1 MTEQTNPEKNE
12 KKPDSKAPKLTK
24 SEEFRLDLFF
34 WLQTFVI
41 VLAVLILVFTF
52 VGRIITVDGP
62 SMLPTLHDK
71 DMLILRSIAYTPEQ
85 GDVIVLTKDFDHY
98 EDQPIVKRVIA
109 VGGQSVRID
118 YDQSKVYVDGTV
130 LDEPYIL
137 EQTMYY
143 PGGDLS
149 IQELEVPEGHVF
161 VMGDNRNNSS
171 DSRHYEL
178 GAIDERYILGKVV
191 TVLFSPYKWG
201 LIDEDGQW
209 SFGGR

>member
-1 MTEQTNPEKNE
+1 MSEQTNPEKKEPTAESN
-12 KKPDSKAPKLTK
+12 APKLTK

-34 WLQTFVI
+34 WLQTFVV
-41 VLAVLILVFTF
+41 VLAALILIFTF

-71 DMLILRSIAYTPEQ
+71 DVLILRSIAYTPKA

-118 YDQSKVYVDGTV
+118 YNQSKVYVDGAA

-171 DSRHYEL
+171 DSRHYQL
-178 GAIDERYILGKVV
+178 GSIDERYILGKVV
-191 TVLFSPYKWG
+191 TVLFSPQKWG
-201 LIDEDGQW
+201 LLDESGRW

>member
-1 MTEQTNPEKNE
+1 MSEQINPGQDQPQAESNTQ
-12 KKPDSKAPKLTK
+12 KLTK

-85 GDVIVLTKDFDHY
+85 GDVVVLTKDFDHY

-109 VGGQSVRID
+109 VGGQTVRID
-118 YDQSKVYVDGTV
+118 YGSSKVYVDGV
-130 LDEPYIL
+130 ALDEPYIL
-137 EQTMYY
+137 EQTMFY

-149 IQELEVPEGHVF
+149 IQEMEVPEGHVF

-178 GAIDERYILGKVV
+178 GAIDNRYLLGEVV

-201 LIDEDGQW
+201 LTNG
-209 SFGGR
+209 

>member
-1 MTEQTNPEKNE
+1 MRKPINPEKNE
-12 KKPDSKAPKLTK
+12 KQTDPNAPKLTK

-62 SMLPTLHDK
+62 SMLPTLHNK
-71 DMLILRSIAYTPEQ
+71 DILILRSIAYTPKQ

-118 YDQSKVYVDGTV
+118 YGESKVYVDGVV

-137 EQTMYY
+137 EETMYL

-149 IQELEVPEGHVF
+149 IQELDIPEGHVF

-171 DSRHYEL
+171 DSRHYQL
-178 GAIDERYILGKVV
+178 GSIDHRYILGKVV

-201 LIDEDGQW
+201 LLE
-209 SFGGR
+209 R

>member
-1 MTEQTNPEKNE
+1 MLEHFNLKKKEKTADTN
-12 KKPDSKAPKLTK
+12 APKLTK

-85 GDVIVLTKDFDHY
+85 GDVVVLTKDFDHY

-109 VGGQSVRID
+109 VGGQTVRID
-118 YDQSKVYVDGTV
+118 YGSSKVYVDGV
-130 LDEPYIL
+130 ALDEPYIL
-137 EQTMYY
+137 EQTMFY

-149 IQELEVPEGHVF
+149 IQEMEVPEGHVF

-178 GAIDERYILGKVV
+178 GAIDNRYLLGEVV

-201 LIDEDGQW
+201 LTNG
-209 SFGGR
+209 

>member
-1 MTEQTNPEKNE
+1 MSEQTNSEKN
-12 KKPDSKAPKLTK
+12 KKADDPNAPKLTK

-71 DMLILRSIAYTPEQ
+71 DILILRSIAYTPKQ
-85 GDVIVLTKDFDHY
+85 GDVVVLTKDFDHY

-109 VGGQSVRID
+109 VGGQRVRID
-118 YDQSKVYVDGTV
+118 YGASKVYVDGV
-130 LDEPYIL
+130 ALDEPYIL
-137 EQTMYY
+137 EQTMFY

-149 IQELEVPEGHVF
+149 IQEMEVPEGHVF

-178 GAIDERYILGKVV
+178 GAIDHRYILGKVV
-191 TVLFSPYKWG
+191 TVLFSPQKWG
-201 LIDEDGQW
+201 LIDEDGRW
-209 SFGGR
+209 AFGGR

>member
-1 MTEQTNPEKNE
+1 MTEQTNPEKNGQSTG
-12 KKPDSKAPKLTK
+12 DSKLTK

-34 WLQTFVI
+34 WLQTFVL
-41 VLAVLILVFTF
+41 VLAVLILLFTF

-71 DMLILRSIAYTPEQ
+71 DVLILRSIAYTPEQ
-85 GDVIVLTKDFDHY
+85 GDIVVLTKDFDHY

-118 YDQSKVYVDGTV
+118 YRESIVYVDGEA
-130 LDEPYIL
+130 LDEPYTLDYI
-137 EQTMYY
+137 MYR

-171 DSRHYEL
+171 DSRHYQL
-178 GAIDERYILGKVV
+178 GAIDNRYLLGKVV

-201 LIDEDGQW
+201 LLDENGQLAL
-209 SFGGR
+209 GGR

>member
-12 KKPDSKAPKLTK
+12 KKADPHAPKLTR

-34 WLQTFVI
+34 WLQTFVT
-41 VLAVLILVFTF
+41 VLSVLILVFTF
-52 VGRIITVDGP
+52 VGRIITVDGS

-71 DMLILRSIAYTPEQ
+71 DVLVLRSIAYTPKQ
-85 GDVIVLTKDFDHY
+85 GDVIVLTKDFEQY
-98 EDQPIVKRVIA
+98 KDQSIVKRVIA

-118 YDQSKVYVDGTV
+118 YSESRVYVDGV
-130 LDEPYIL
+130 ALDEPYIL

-143 PGGDLS
+143 PGGS
-149 IQELEVPEGHVF
+149 MNIAELEVPEGHVF

-178 GAIDERYILGKVV
+178 GAIDNRYILGKVV

-201 LIDEDGQW
+201 LLKE
-209 SFGGR
+209 

>member
-1 MTEQTNPEKNE
+1 MLEHFNL
-12 KKPDSKAPKLTK
+12 KKTKKTVDPNAPKLTK

-34 WLQTFVI
+34 WLQTFVV

-71 DMLILRSIAYTPEQ
+71 DMLLLRSFAYTPEQ
-85 GDVIVLTKDFDHY
+85 GDVVVLTKDFDYY

-109 VGGQSVRID
+109 VGGQTVRID
-118 YDQSKVYVDGTV
+118 YGTSTVYVDGV
-130 LDEPYIL
+130 ALEEPYIL
-137 EQTMYY
+137 EQTMYV
-143 PGGDLS
+143 PGGKLS
-149 IQELEVPEGHVF
+149 IQELEVPAGSVF
-161 VMGDNRNNSS
+161 VLGDNRNNSS
-171 DSRHYEL
+171 DSRHYQL

-201 LIDEDGQW
+201 LTDA
-209 SFGGR
+209 

>member
-1 MTEQTNPEKNE
+1 MSEHTNPEQNEE
-12 KKPDSKAPKLTK
+12 KKGPKLTK

-41 VLAVLILVFTF
+41 VLAVLILIFTF

-71 DMLILRSIAYTPEQ
+71 DMLVLRSIAYTPEP
-85 GDVIVLTKDFDHY
+85 GDVVVLTKDFDYY

-109 VGGQSVRID
+109 VGGQTVRID
-118 YDQSKVYVDGTV
+118 YNQSKVYVDGEA

-137 EQTMYY
+137 EQTMYE
-143 PGGDLS
+143 PGGKLS
-149 IQELEVPEGHVF
+149 IQELEVPEGSVF
-161 VMGDNRNNSS
+161 VLGDNRNNSS
-171 DSRHYEL
+171 DSRHYQL
-178 GAIDERYILGKVV
+178 GAIDERYLLGEVV

-201 LIDEDGQW
+201 LTKE
-209 SFGGR
+209 

>member
-12 KKPDSKAPKLTK
+12 QNPAPKLTK

-41 VLAVLILVFTF
+41 VLAVLILMFTF

-71 DMLILRSIAYTPEQ
+71 DVLILRSIAYDPQ
-85 GDVIVLTKDFDHY
+85 PGDIVVLTKDFDHY
-98 EDQPIVKRVIA
+98 ENQPIVKRVIA
-109 VGGQSVRID
+109 VGGQSVSID
-118 YDQSKVYVDGTV
+118 YRESIVYVDGV
-130 LDEPYIL
+130 ALDEPYIL
-137 EQTMYY
+137 DPLMYK

-171 DSRHYEL
+171 DSRHYQL
-178 GAIDERYILGKVV
+178 GAIDERYLLGKVV

-201 LIDEDGQW
+201 LSDQSGRLAL
-209 SFGGR
+209 GGR